1 MPPKSNIELGSGKL
15 YLTGLD
21 ESESVD
27 ISYENLKAEIEAYE
41 NEPIKIR
48 TANETT
54 FECELEPGHEWVL
67 TYCRKCGWGFP
78 ITWRYA
84 LMYGFSGWICPKCT
98 AFRRGRVSR

>member
-1 MPPKSNIELGSGKL
+1 MPPKSNIELGSGTF

-21 ESESVD
+21 ESEIEPSS
-27 ISYENLKAEIEAYE
+27 ISETEYADEYK
-41 NEPIKIR
+41 PMKIR
-48 TANETT
+48 SAETAT

-84 LMYGFSGWICPKCT
+84 LMYGFSGWLCPKCT
-98 AFRRGRVSR
+98 AFRRGRVNR

>member
-1 MPPKSNIELGSGKL
+1 MQSNIELGSGKL

-21 ESESVD
+21 ESEVASCD
-27 ISYENLKAEIEAYE
+27 ISEVEPEYADER
-41 NEPIKIR
+41 EPIKIR
-48 TANETT
+48 TANEAT

-67 TYCRKCGWGFP
+67 TNCRKCGWGFP

-84 LMYGFSGWICPKCT
+84 LMYGFSGWLCPKCT